1 MRARATTPVP
11 VEGRGSGP
19 VGVGLIGAG
28 MISEQYLANLVK
40 CPDVR
45 VVVVGDIDPD
55 RARAKAEVYG
65 VEWGTPDDVLGHPD
79 VELIVNITIPQS
91 HAEVSMAAIGAG
103 KHVWSEKPL
112 TTRRETARALL
123 YAAEHAGLLVG
134 VAPDT
139 GYGPGLQTARRI
151 IARGDIGTPLSAQ
164 TAIQYP
170 GPNLFHPNPEFLFAT
185 GAGPLFDI
193 GPYYL
198 TALVHLFGPFSYV
211 AAVGST
217 GHATRTI
224 ATGPR
229 AGAQFGVSVPT
240 HVSAIA
246 QFAGGAVSQS
256 LISFDSPLSRI
267 QFEVTGTEAT
277 LSVPDPNKF
286 GGTVKITPT
295 VGREGIDAEPVWTEI
310 AGEEERFGRGAGVVD
325 MARRIRNGGTPIA
338 SGAVGFHV
346 LDVMASMAESMRSH
360 EMVAITSTVDEVPM
374 LPEGWDPYEQ
384 TIF

>member
-1 MRARATTPVP
+1 MRASAGSAAPG
-11 VEGRGSGP
+11 EGRGSGP
-19 VGVGLIGAG
+19 VGVGIIGAG
-28 MISEQYLANLVK
+28 MISEAYLTNLLK

-45 VVVVGDIDPD
+45 VLVIGDIDPD
-55 RARAKAEVYG
+55 RARMKATGYDVA
-65 VEWGTPDDVLGHPD
+65 WGTPDDVLGHPD
-79 VELIVNITIPQS
+79 VELVVNITIPQS
-91 HAEVSMAAIGAG
+91 HTEVSMAAVGAG

-112 TTRRETARALL
+112 TTKRETARALL
-123 YAAEHAGLLVG
+123 YAAEHAGLLIG

-139 GYGPGLQTARRI
+139 GYGPGLQTARRV

-164 TAIQYP
+164 TAVQYP
-170 GPNLFHPNPEFLFAT
+170 GPDLFHPNPEFLFAA

-198 TALVHLFGPFSYV
+198 TTLVHFFGSFTHV

-217 GHATRTI
+217 GHKTRTI
-224 ATGPR
+224 GTGPR
-229 AGAQFGVSVPT
+229 AGAEFGVSVPT

-267 QFEVTGTEAT
+267 QFEVIGTEAT
-277 LSVPDPNKF
+277 LSVPDPNTF
-286 GGTVKITPT
+286 GGTVRITPKI
-295 VGREGIDAEPVWTEI
+295 GREAIETEPVWTEV

-325 MARRIRNGGTPIA
+325 LARCIRTGGTPIA

-346 LDVMASMAESMRSH
+346 LDVMASMAESITSH
-360 EMVAITSTVDEVPM
+360 EAVAIRSTVDLVPM
-374 LPEGWDPYEQ
+374 LPDGWDPYEQ

>member
-1 MRARATTPVP
+1 MRGRATAPAP
-11 VEGRGSGP
+11 VEARGPGP
-19 VGVGLIGAG
+19 VGVGIIGAG
-28 MISEQYLANLVK
+28 MISEAYLGNLVK

-45 VVVVGDIDPD
+45 VIVIGDIDPD
-55 RARAKAEVYG
+55 RARAKADGYD

-139 GYGPGLQTARRI
+139 GYGPGLQMARRV

-170 GPNLFHPNPEFLFAT
+170 GPDLFHPNPEFLFAA

-198 TALVHLFGPFSYV
+198 TALVHLFGSFSHV

-224 ATGPR
+224 GTGPR
-229 AGAQFGVSVPT
+229 AGAEFGVSVPT

-267 QFEVTGTEAT
+267 QFEVIGTEAT
-277 LSVPDPNKF
+277 LSVPDPNRF
-286 GGTVKITPT
+286 GGTVRITPK
-295 VGREGIDAEPVWTEI
+295 VGRDGIEAEPVWTEI

-325 MARRIRNGGTPIA
+325 MARCIRNGGTPIA

-346 LDVMASMAESMRSH
+346 LDVMASMAESIRTR
-360 EMVAITSTVDEVPM
+360 EAVAITSTVDRVPM
-374 LPEGWDPYEQ
+374 LPEAWDPYEQ